1 MGLRIENLILEILE
15 FFILAMSKR
24 EKSKLLI
31 LEKADVKLKLLKLLI
46 RLSNEHKITA
56 DNRHIILSEQIIE
69 IGKILG
75 GWIKKTK
82 EKP

>member
-31 LEKADVKLKLLKLLI
+31 LEKADVKLKILKLLI
-46 RLSNEHKITA
+46 RLSNENKITE

>member
-31 LEKADVKLKLLKLLI
+31 LEKADVKLKILKLLI
-46 RLSNEHKITA
+46 RLSNENKITE

-82 EKP
+82 EKF